1 MQDTV
6 ERIAATPEGE
16 ARLRL
21 AAIVDSADDAII
33 GKDLAGIVTSWNRA
47 AEAMFGY
54 APGDIIGRPIRLI
67 IPADR
72 IGEERV
78 ILDKIRRGET
88 IRHFETERQHRD
100 GRRLSVSLTISP
112 IRDDAGRIVG
122 ISKIARDQTG
132 EQRRAALL
140 TAILATV
147 PDALLVI
154 DERGLVQ
161 SLNAAAEQMFGY
173 RAADVLGRNVA
184 MLMPSPHREKHD
196 GYLARYLAT
205 GERHIIGIGRAVS
218 GLRSD
223 GGTFPIELAVSEVN
237 LPGERLFCGLIRDL
251 TARRARERR
260 LAEVQAELVHVSRL
274 SELGH
279 MVSAL
284 AHEISQPLTA
294 MANYRSATRQLLAAG
309 DIEKARTM
317 IERISEQAE
326 RARLIIGRLRALVRK
341 DETHRDIESLG
352 TCIEEARALALIG
365 LSEGLKVDIHVA
377 DDAAEAMIDRI
388 QIQQVLL
395 NLMRNAVEAMA
406 GSPRRALCVTTARV
420 GEMVEIRVAD
430 TGPGLPE
437 LVRERLFRPFV
448 TTKPD
453 GLGVGLSVCQSIVE
467 AHGGEIS
474 AMDAPGGGTIF
485 RLTLPRGPDPRNNPE
500 ETTPNRSVSTG

>member
-122 ISKIARDQTG
+122 ISKIA
-132 EQRRAALL
+132 
-140 TAILATV
+140 
-147 PDALLVI
+147 
-154 DERGLVQ
+154 
-161 SLNAAAEQMFGY
+161 
-173 RAADVLGRNVA
+173 
-184 MLMPSPHREKHD
+184 
-196 GYLARYLAT
+196 
-205 GERHIIGIGRAVS
+205 
-218 GLRSD
+218 
-223 GGTFPIELAVSEVN
+223 
-237 LPGERLFCGLIRDL
+237 RDL